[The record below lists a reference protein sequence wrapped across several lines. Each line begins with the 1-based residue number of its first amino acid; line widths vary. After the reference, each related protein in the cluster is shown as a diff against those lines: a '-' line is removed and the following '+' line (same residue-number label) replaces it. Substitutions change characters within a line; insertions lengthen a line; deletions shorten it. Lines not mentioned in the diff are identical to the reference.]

1 MRLMKRETP
10 NLFPLLNDDFASMM
24 GVRPWRWLSEM
35 DEEAATLGWR
45 PQIDIKEEPDLYL
58 VRADIPGVD
67 PKDIEITLE
76 GGMLTIR
83 GERKEEIKDEK
94 EGYRR
99 VERFSGE
106 FFRRFALPDTTDSE
120 KVSAHAEKGV
130 LEITIPK
137 VKSGKARRIKVD

>member
-1 MRLMKRETP
+1 MRLVKRDSPTM
-10 NLFPLLNDDFASMM
+10 FPMLSDDFASMM
-24 GVRPWRWLSEM
+24 GMRPWRWMSEL
-35 DEEAATLGWR
+35 DEEPAVLGWR
-45 PQIDIKEEPDLYL
+45 PQIDIKEEAERYV

-67 PKDIEITLE
+67 PKNIEITLD

-83 GERKEEIKDEK
+83 GSRMEEDKDER

-106 FFRRFALPDTTDSE
+106 FFRRFSLPDVADAA

-137 VKSGKARRIKVD
+137 VAASKARRIKVD